1 MTLPSLALVN
11 GLLAMVRS
19 GVPITLAI
27 YWAQAPPDAAMPYV
41 VFYPD
46 AGIKSSFERDVL
58 NNAPTDLRYQL
69 TAVGGSPDQAAWAH
83 DKVAGVLLTGVP
95 TVAGRRVWP
104 AIQEASQPVRR
115 DDTSVATWLA
125 TSQWLSRSD

>member
-11 GLLAMVRS
+11 GLLAMIRAS
-19 GVPITLAI
+19 VPVTLAI

-41 VFYPD
+41 VIYPD
-46 AGIKSSFERDVL
+46 AGIKSPFERDLL
-58 NNAPTDLRYQL
+58 NGGPTDLRYQV
-69 TAVGGSPDQAAWAH
+69 TAVGGSPDQTAWAH
-83 DKVAGVLLTGVP
+83 DKVSAVLLSGVP

-104 AIQEASQPVRR
+104 AIQEGSQPVRR
-115 DDTSVATWLA
+115 DDTSTPVWLA